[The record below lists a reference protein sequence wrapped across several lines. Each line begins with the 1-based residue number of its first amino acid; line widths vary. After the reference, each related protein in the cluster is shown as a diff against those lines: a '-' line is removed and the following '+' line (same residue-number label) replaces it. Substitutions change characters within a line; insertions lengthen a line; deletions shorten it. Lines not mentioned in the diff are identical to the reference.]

1 MAQISLP
8 FRIAL
13 VAVALL
19 GAVWFVALR
28 PKTDSTA
35 DAPPPAAPGV
45 TGLTSAAGKAESA
58 AKAAQASAERS
69 EAAVR
74 AAESESSAPAP
85 AKPVKAKPAEPT
97 VTAASKPAAAKEKKS
112 SASRNPAAPLL
123 AALDRGQVV
132 VLLFRNRSDDSAAVA
147 RMVRSIGER
156 RKVVARVASIKDVG
170 RYQTFTG
177 TTQVSQAP
185 TTMVIG
191 PRRNAQVIVGFTST
205 GEIAQAVA
213 DVRRSGKKQA

>member
-8 FRIAL
+8 FRIVL
-13 VAVALL
+13 IAVALL

-28 PKTDSTA
+28 PKADPAA
-35 DAPPPAAPGV
+35 DAPLPAAPGV
-45 TGLTSAAGKAESA
+45 TGLTSSAAKAESA
-58 AKAAQASAERS
+58 AKAATASAERS
-69 EAAVR
+69 EAAAK
-74 AAESESSAPAP
+74 AAEAGSSAPSAAKAQQAQP
-85 AKPVKAKPAEPT
+85 AA
-97 VTAASKPAAAKEKKS
+97 TAASKPAAAKEQKT
-112 SASRNPAAPLL
+112 SAARNSAAPLL

-132 VLLFRNRSDDSAAVA
+132 VLLFRNGSDDSAAVA
-147 RMVRSIGER
+147 GMVRSIGER
-156 RKVVARVASIKDVG
+156 SKVVARVAPIRDVG

-191 PRRNAQVIVGFTST
+191 PRRNAKLIVGFTST

-213 DVRRSGKKQA
+213 DVRRSGKKT

>member
-13 VAVALL
+13 IAFALL

-28 PKTDSTA
+28 PKADPAA
-35 DAPPPAAPGV
+35 DAPLPAAPGV
-45 TGLTSAAGKAESA
+45 TGLSSAAGKAESA
-58 AKAAQASAERS
+58 VKAARASAERS
-69 EAAVR
+69 VAA
-74 AAESESSAPAP
+74 AND
-85 AKPVKAKPAEPT
+85 
-97 VTAASKPAAAKEKKS
+97 AASASTPSAAAKPTATATAKPSAAKERKS
-112 SASRNPAAPLL
+112 SGSRNPATPLL

-132 VLLFRNRSDDSAAVA
+132 VLLFRNRSADSADVA
-147 RMVRSIGER
+147 RMVRSVGER

-213 DVRRSGKKQA
+213 DVRRSGKKRA

>member
-13 VAVALL
+13 IAFALL

-28 PKTDSTA
+28 PKADTTA
-35 DAPPPAAPGV
+35 DAPLPAAPGV
-45 TGLTSAAGKAESA
+45 TGLTSAAAKADAA
-58 AKAAQASAERS
+58 AKAATASAERS
-69 EAAVR
+69 EAAAK
-74 AAESESSAPAP
+74 AAEADGTAPAA
-85 AKPVKAKPAEPT
+85 AKAEQSKPE
-97 VTAASKPAAAKEKKS
+97 VTAASKPAAAKEQKS
-112 SASRNPAAPLL
+112 SATRNPAAPLL

-132 VLLFRNRSDDSAAVA
+132 VLLFRNGSDDSAAVA

-156 RKVVARVASIKDVG
+156 SKVVARVAPIRDVG

-191 PRRNAQVIVGFTST
+191 PRRNAKLIVGFTST

-213 DVRRSGKKQA
+213 DVRRSGKKT

>member
-13 VAVALL
+13 IAFALV

-28 PKTDSTA
+28 PKADTAA
-35 DAPPPAAPGV
+35 DAPLPAAPGI
-45 TGLTSAAGKAESA
+45 TGLSSAAGKAESA
-58 AKAAQASAERS
+58 AKTAQASAERS
-69 EAAVR
+69 EAAAT
-74 AAESESSAPAP
+74 AAEAGSADPTAVAP
-85 AKPVKAKPAEPT
+85 AKAKAAKPS
-97 VTAASKPAAAKEKKS
+97 VTPASKPAAAKEKKS

-132 VLLFRNRSDDSAAVA
+132 VLLFRNRSADSAAVA
-147 RMVRSIGER
+147 GMVRSIGER

-177 TTQVSQAP
+177 TTQVAQAP

-191 PRRNAQVIVGFTST
+191 PRRNAKVIVGFTST

-213 DVRRSGKKQA
+213 DVRRSGKKSA

>member
-13 VAVALL
+13 IAVALL

-28 PKTDSTA
+28 PKADPAA
-35 DAPPPAAPGV
+35 DAPLPAAPGI
-45 TGLTSAAGKAESA
+45 TGLNSATGKAESA
-58 AKAAQASAERS
+58 AQAAQASAERS
-69 EAAVR
+69 EAAAK
-74 AAESESSAPAP
+74 AAEAESADPTPVTPA
-85 AKPVKAKPAEPT
+85 KAKPAEPS
-97 VTAASKPAAAKEKKS
+97 VTAASKPADAKEKRS
-112 SASRNPAAPLL
+112 SAARNPAAPLL

-147 RMVRSIGER
+147 RMVRSVGDR

-177 TTQVSQAP
+177 TTQVTQAP

-191 PRRNAQVIVGFTST
+191 PRRNAKVIVGFTST

-213 DVRRSGKKQA
+213 DVRRSGKQKS

>member
-13 VAVALL
+13 IAVALL

-28 PKTDSTA
+28 PKGDSAA
-35 DAPPPAAPGV
+35 DAPLPAAPGI
-45 TGLTSAAGKAESA
+45 TGLKSATGKAESA
-58 AKAAQASAERS
+58 VKAAQASAERS
-69 EAAVR
+69 EAAAK
-74 AAESESSAPAP
+74 AAEAESTDPTPVTP
-85 AKPVKAKPAEPT
+85 AKAKSAEPT
-97 VTAASKPAAAKEKKS
+97 VTAASKPADAKERRA

-123 AALDRGQVV
+123 AALDRGRVV

-147 RMVRSIGER
+147 RMVRSIGAR

-185 TTMVIG
+185 TTIVIG
-191 PRRNAQVIVGFTST
+191 PRRNAQVIVGFTSI

-213 DVRRSGKKQA
+213 DVRRTGKKKA